1 MTSDAESPQLE
12 TTLMSQHVLD
22 CPKCS
27 KKALVERRNDLYQC
41 LSCDFK
47 RDLDESKTSKST
59 NGDFVWILF
68 MAFVV
73 ILLLQGLPIGGT
85 TAPNQPF
92 SPTTESMPNVN
103 PIP

>member
-1 MTSDAESPQLE
+1 
-12 TTLMSQHVLD
+12 MSQHVLD

-47 RDLDESKTSKST
+47 RDLDESKANKST
-59 NGDFVWILF
+59 NDGDFVWIVF
-68 MAFVV
+68 MALAIV
-73 ILLLQGLPIGGT
+73 LLLQGLSFESTI
-85 TAPNQPF
+85 APNQPF

-103 PIP
+103 PMP